1 MSRPAQKLVT
11 SLKEESFNK
20 EEKKVARK
28 ALPQV
33 WIEKMKS
40 LPETGMGFHKV
51 KVLLKDGTVI
61 QGLVFNSEILETNL
75 SFNSDEIVDIS
86 PG

>member
-1 MSRPAQKLVT
+1 
-11 SLKEESFNK
+11 
-20 EEKKVARK
+20 
-28 ALPQV
+28 
-33 WIEKMKS
+33 
-40 LPETGMGFHKV
+40 MGYHKV

-75 SFNSDEIVDIS
+75 SFNFDEIVDIS

>member
-1 MSRPAQKLVT
+1 MT

-20 EEKKVARK
+20 EEEKVVRK
-28 ALPQV
+28 ALSQV
-33 WIEKMKS
+33 WIDKMKS
-40 LPETGMGFHKV
+40 LPETGMGYHNV

-61 QGLVFNSEILETNL
+61 RGLVRNSEILETNP

>member
-1 MSRPAQKLVT
+1 M
-11 SLKEESFNK
+11 
-20 EEKKVARK
+20 ARK
-28 ALPQV
+28 ALPKV
-33 WIEKMKS
+33 WIDKVNS
-40 LPETGMGFHKV
+40 LPETGMGYHKV

-61 QGLVFNSEILETNL
+61 NGFVYNSEILETNL